1 MERATTACD
10 GEATGLDG
18 LFRPRAVAVVGA
30 TGRQGSIGRE
40 VLRNLMV
47 GEYQGKVFP
56 VNPAHD
62 VVMAL
67 KCYPSVLEIPDP
79 VDLAVVIVRKDLA
92 LETIDACGRKGVRA
106 LVIVSAGFGETGTPE
121 GREREAALREL
132 LRRYGMRAA
141 GPNCMGVINTEPQ
154 VRLNASF
161 ARLTPPPGPIAFV
174 TQSGS
179 LGESMLELAAER
191 GAGISMF
198 CSIGNRVDVDAC
210 DLVTYWERDER
221 TRVIAMYV
229 ESFLDP
235 RRFIPVARRVTRHKP
250 IVAVKAGRTA
260 QGARAAQSHTG
271 ALVGRDV
278 SYDALFEECG
288 IVRVGSVAELFDV
301 STALAQQPP
310 APGPRV
316 AVVTNAGGPGILAT
330 DALVGL
336 GLTPAAFTPQTTA
349 ALRGALSPDASVHN
363 PVDVLAAAR
372 APDYDAALRAVL
384 DDPGVDALLTVFA
397 PPIMVDADPVAR
409 AIVEAWRAAGRGRP
423 LVACVMA
430 RSRSAGE
437 GERRLREAGIPTY
450 PFPEDAAKALAALVA
465 HGTGRAR
472 PEDPPPAVRPTG
484 DGGAARLA
492 AARARP
498 RPEGAPL
505 LLGLED
511 GLALV
516 AAWGI
521 PTAPTEFPA
530 SLDEALDAAGR
541 LGWPVVAKVDSPAI
555 VHRSD
560 VHGVA
565 TGLADEGQLVR
576 AWRRLTELLQQ
587 QAGGRGRLAL
597 QRQLVGAR
605 ETILGM
611 SLDPL
616 FGPLLMFGSGGIHV
630 EVVGD
635 VVFRLHPVG
644 PRHADEM
651 IREVRAWPLLA
662 GSRGEPP
669 VDLALLRDALVR
681 LSALVAAHPEIAE
694 LELNP
699 FLIAPPGRASG
710 AVDVRIRLAD

>member
-1 MERATTACD
+1 MERTAACGGD
-10 GEATGLDG
+10 AGGLDA
-18 LFRPRAVAVVGA
+18 LFRPRAVAVLGA

-56 VNPAHD
+56 VNPSHD

-92 LETIDACGRKGVRA
+92 LEAIEACGRKGVRA

-121 GREREAALREL
+121 GREREARLREIL
-132 LRRYGMRAA
+132 GRYGMRAA
-141 GPNCMGVINTEPQ
+141 GPNCMGVINTEPE

-161 ARLTPPPGPIAFV
+161 ARLTPPAGPIAFV

-210 DLVTYWERDER
+210 DLVPYWEHDAR

-235 RRFIPVARRVTRHKP
+235 RRFIPVARRVARRKP

-288 IVRVGSVAELFDV
+288 IVRVTSVAELFDV
-301 STALAQQPP
+301 SAALAQQPP

-336 GLTPAAFTPQTTA
+336 GLAPAAFAPATTA
-349 ALRGALSPDASVHN
+349 ALRAALSPDASVHN
-363 PVDVLAAAR
+363 PVDVLAAAG
-372 APDYDAALRAVL
+372 AADYDAALRSVL
-384 DDPGVDALLTVFA
+384 DDPGVDAVLVVFA

-409 AIVEAWRAAGRGRP
+409 AIVEAWRAAARGRP
-423 LVACVMA
+423 LVACLMA

-437 GERRLREAGIPTY
+437 GARRLREAGVPTY
-450 PFPEDAAKALAALVA
+450 PFPEEAAKALAALVA

-472 PEDPPPAVRPTG
+472 PEDPPPEIRPAG
-484 DGGAARLA
+484 DGGSALLA
-492 AARARP
+492 AARARLRAPGEP
-498 RPEGAPL
+498 RMLDLAE
-505 LLGLED
+505 

-521 PTAPTEFPA
+521 PAAPTEFPA
-530 SLDEALDAAGR
+530 SLDEALDAAAR
-541 LGWPVVAKVDSPAI
+541 LGWPLVAKLDSPAI

-576 AWRRLTELLQQ
+576 AWRRLGELLQQ
-587 QAGGRGRLAL
+587 HADGRGRIAL
-597 QRQLVGAR
+597 QRQIGDAR

-616 FGPLLMFGSGGIHV
+616 FGPLLLFGSGGIHV
-630 EVVGD
+630 EVLGD
-635 VVFRLHPVG
+635 VAFRLHPVG
-644 PRHADEM
+644 PRHAEEM
-651 IREVRAWPLLA
+651 IRQVRAWPLLA

-681 LSALVAAHPEIAE
+681 LSALVAAHPEIVE
-694 LELNP
+694 LEINP
-699 FLIAPPGRASG
+699 FLVAPAGRPSG
-710 AVDVRIRLAD
+710 AVDVRVRLTD